1 MIENYFFYTSQKFN
15 TMKNILFAFLL
26 CVLLFGC
33 SKKDSTPSS
42 GNNASS
48 ALLVAKW
55 EPYQLRSF
63 PPGTVIN
70 GSEPLLNYQFECP
83 TIKDY
88 CQFGSQGSF
97 KNVFYDN
104 RCAEDGGI
112 GNYTKIDNTINI
124 FKNNVLEETWEI
136 ISLTSSTLK
145 IKYPDSG
152 AIMVISFKKV

>member
-1 MIENYFFYTSQKFN
+1 
-15 TMKNILFAFLL
+15 MKNILFAFLI

-33 SKKDSTPSS
+33 SKDDSSTSS
-42 GNNASS
+42 SNNTSS
-48 ALLVAKW
+48 ALLIAKW
-55 EPYQLRSF
+55 ELFQVRSF
-63 PPGTVIN
+63 PAGTVIN

-83 TIKDY
+83 TFKDY

-104 RCAEDGGI
+104 RCAEGG
-112 GNYTKIDNTINI
+112 GLGTYTKIDNTINI

-152 AIMVISFKKV
+152 GIIVISFKKV